1 MVPSF
6 WSISL
11 RAASLGTKW
20 KGKEGLETIQGS
32 TKAQCC
38 EPVYCSNFTCD
49 TDDDG
54 DGEGTMWYKKMDT
67 NAYKWPGSTN
77 EECCVPKYCSQYTT
91 STPTQW
97 KRKPQKDALGS
108 TDVECYDQLWCSDYC
123 CVGAGWVKKPEAGT
137 RPGSTDAE
145 CCTPGSEA
153 EDLPDLHI
161 RRVR

>member
-1 MVPSF
+1 
-6 WSISL
+6 
-11 RAASLGTKW
+11 
-20 KGKEGLETIQGS
+20 
-32 TKAQCC
+32 
-38 EPVYCSNFTCD
+38 
-49 TDDDG
+49 
-54 DGEGTMWYKKMDT
+54 MWYKKVDT